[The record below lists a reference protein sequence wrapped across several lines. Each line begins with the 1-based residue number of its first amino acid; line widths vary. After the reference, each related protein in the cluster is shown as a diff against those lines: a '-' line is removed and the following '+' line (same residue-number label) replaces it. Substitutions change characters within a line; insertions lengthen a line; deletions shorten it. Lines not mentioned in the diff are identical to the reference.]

1 MRRDGKSLDLI
12 EVKAST
18 SVKETHIPDVAFQT
32 LVIERVGVQLRKISI
47 RHVNGR
53 FLLERLG
60 DYEGLIVETDVT
72 GAVRGSIPAIADSVE
87 RFQAVMASACS
98 PRIEVGGHCMNPYAC
113 PFIARCHP
121 EQGSGAQYP
130 ITSLPRGGKAASTLV
145 EEGYSDLRDVPTERL
160 SSDNHRRV
168 HAAAVSGV
176 PYFNQ
181 AATHELRR
189 LKPPFAYLDFETIGF
204 AVPELIGTRPY
215 EQLPFQWSVHVE
227 GAGDIRHTEYLA
239 IESFGDFQPLAEAL
253 IAALPPQGPIF
264 AYNASFEDR
273 VLRRL
278 ADLVLSRRSHRKF
291 KPMTRYRS
299 VIAAHDERRHN
310 ERGSQSAAAYNDSR
324 LLL

>member
-1 MRRDGKSLDLI
+1 M
-12 EVKAST
+12 
-18 SVKETHIPDVAFQT
+18 
-32 LVIERVGVQLRKISI
+32 GVQLRKISI
-47 RHVNGR
+47 GHVNGR

-72 GAVRGSIPAIADSVE
+72 GAVRGSIPAIADSAE

-98 PRIEVGGHCMNPYAC
+98 PRIEVGGHCMNPYEC

-160 SSDNHRRV
+160 SSDIHRRV
-168 HAAAVSGV
+168 HAATVSGV

-278 ADLVLSRRSHRKF
+278 ADLVPSRRITLGNLADRLFDLLVTREAYYHRDMHGSWSIKSAI
-291 KPMTRYRS
+291 PTIDARLGYEHLDE
-299 VIAAHDERRHN
+299 VQHGDAAN
-310 ERGSQSAAAYNDSR
+310 WLFWNYAAAV
-324 LLL
+324 